1 MARFFQYLREFI
13 QIETE
18 MDLMK
23 IRQRA
28 IKLFRSQIKTIF
40 MKKNFTLAL
49 LVILV
54 AVASCSFTNKSFEND
69 DKDKLLLDLITYVLE
84 RGHYEPKDLND
95 SFSSNVFDDFIDIL
109 DPTKRYFV
117 ASDIRDFE
125 KYRFMIDDEI
135 RNTEI
140 TFFNVVYQRLMK
152 RMGEAKE
159 IYKEV
164 LSEPFDYSIAET
176 INIDYKDQAFATNKK
191 QLKERWRKQL
201 KYNTL
206 GIFDNKVE
214 NRIAEAKQDENTGK
228 ATATLTLNSFPGTID
243 KVTLEEE
250 SRENTQNTLDEF
262 FDFIDDLE
270 RKDWFVQYINTI
282 VDEFDPHTF
291 YFAPDDK
298 EKFDIG
304 MSGKFEGI
312 GARLQKKPEGARVME
327 IISGGPV
334 WREQSLEV
342 GDEILKVGQDGEEPI
357 DIVGMRLDDA
367 IKLIKGPKGTVVDLT
382 VRKVDGT
389 VEEVSITR
397 DVVQLEESFAKS
409 ATVKKED
416 SKYGLIHLP
425 KFYVD
430 FEDYTERNA
439 ATDVAKEVE
448 RLKQE
453 GVEGIV
459 LDLRDNGG
467 GSLKTVVEMAGLFIK
482 DGPIVQVRSS
492 GQRKEVHEDK
502 DERIQWDGPLVI
514 LVNELSASASEIL
527 AAAMQDYKR
536 AVVIGSKQTFG
547 KGTVQNVIPLD
558 NIVRSNEH
566 GDLGAIKLTT
576 QKFYRING
584 GSTQLEGVK
593 SDIVV
598 PDRYSYIDLGER
610 DQENPLGWDKIT
622 PANYKIWD
630 GYIDFETTVSN
641 SKKRMADNEYIKLI
655 EENAKWLKEQQD
667 ETIIS
672 LSYDAYKK
680 RENQAKKRSDHF
692 KSLQEYDS
700 QLTFQSLRYET
711 ELFTKDSILREKRDR
726 WHKNLAKD
734 IYVDEAVNVL
744 RDLQLNNIKSAERKL
759 ASVKG

>member
-1 MARFFQYLREFI
+1 
-13 QIETE
+13 
-18 MDLMK
+18 
-23 IRQRA
+23 
-28 IKLFRSQIKTIF
+28 
-40 MKKNFTLAL
+40 MKKNFILAL

-69 DKDKLLLDLITYVLE
+69 DKDKFLLELISYVLE
-84 RGHYEPKDLND
+84 KGHYEPKDIND
-95 SFSSNVFDDFIDIL
+95 NFSSNVFDDFIDIV
-109 DPTKRYFV
+109 DPTKRYFLQ
-117 ASDIRDFE
+117 SDLREFE

-135 RNTEI
+135 RNTDI
-140 TFFNVVYQRLMK
+140 TFFNAVYQRLMV
-152 RMGEAKE
+152 RMEEAKE
-159 IYKEV
+159 IYNEV
-164 LSEPFDYSIAET
+164 LSEPFDYTIDET
-176 INIDYKDQAFATNKK
+176 IEIDYDKQEFASSKK
-191 QLKERWRKQL
+191 ELKERWRKQL

-206 GIFDNKVE
+206 NIFDNKIDNLINDANDV
-214 NRIAEAKQDENTGK
+214 ASTDAKPV
-228 ATATLTLNSFPGTID
+228 LSFNDIPGTVD
-243 KVTLEEE
+243 KVAVEEE
-250 SRENTQNTLDEF
+250 AREVTKNTLDEF
-262 FDFIDDLE
+262 FDFVDDLE
-270 RKDWFVQYINTI
+270 RKDWFVQYLNTI
-282 VDEFDPHTF
+282 VEEFDPHTF
-291 YFAPDDK
+291 YFAPEEK

-312 GARLQKKPEGARVME
+312 GARLQKKPEGAKIVE

-334 WREQSLEV
+334 WRDQSLEV
-342 GDEILKVGQDGEEPI
+342 GDQILKVGQKGEEPI

-367 IKLIKGPKGTVVDLT
+367 IKLIKGPKGTIVELT

-389 VEEVSITR
+389 IETVSITR
-397 DVVQLEESFAKS
+397 DVVELEESYAKS
-409 ATVKKED
+409 ATID
-416 SKYGLIHLP
+416 AGNQKYGLINLP

-430 FEDYTERNA
+430 FDDYSERNA
-439 ATDVAKEVE
+439 ATDVAKELE
-448 RLKQE
+448 RLKE
-453 GVEGIV
+453 AGAEGII

-558 NIVRSNEH
+558 PIVRGNEH

-610 DQENPLGWDKIT
+610 DQQNPLGWDKIT
-622 PANYKIWD
+622 PADYKIWD
-630 GYIDFETTVSN
+630 GYIDLDQAVKN
-641 SKKRMADNEYIKLI
+641 SKERMAKNEQIKLI

-667 ETIIS
+667 ENLIS
-672 LSYDAYKK
+672 LKYDAYVGK
-680 RENQAKKRSDHF
+680 EQEAKKRSERF
-692 KSLQEYDS
+692 KSLKDYDS
-700 QLTFQSLRYET
+700 KLSFGSLRYET
-711 ELFTKDSILREKRDR
+711 ELFTQDSVLREKRDR
-726 WHKNLAKD
+726 WHKDLARD
-734 IYVDEAVNVL
+734 IYVEEAVNVL
-744 RDLQLNNIKSAERKL
+744 KDLHQNNIKKEETKL

>member
-1 MARFFQYLREFI
+1 
-13 QIETE
+13 
-18 MDLMK
+18 
-23 IRQRA
+23 
-28 IKLFRSQIKTIF
+28 
-40 MKKNFTLAL
+40 MKKNFVLGL
-49 LVILV
+49 LIILI
-54 AVASCSFTNKSFEND
+54 AVASCSFTNKSFETN

-84 RGHYEPKDLND
+84 RGHYEPKDIND
-95 SFSSNVFDDFIDIL
+95 KFSASVYEDFIDII
-109 DPTKRYFV
+109 DPTKRYFL
-117 ASDIRDFE
+117 ASDIREFE
-125 KYRFMIDDEI
+125 QYKYQIDDQI
-135 RNTEI
+135 KNTDI
-140 TFFNVVYQRLMK
+140 SFFNLVYQRLMK
-152 RMGEAKE
+152 RMDEAKVIYTTILEDPFDFARDEE
-159 IYKEV
+159 IVVDYKE
-164 LSEPFDYSIAET
+164 EPYAS
-176 INIDYKDQAFATNKK
+176 NKK

-201 KYNTL
+201 KYNAL
-206 GIFDNKVE
+206 GVYDGKIKIKNTVVKAGG
-214 NRIAEAKQDENTGK
+214 AEGGDLASVTISKSQDEANAELK
-228 ATATLTLNSFPGTID
+228 NMTLAE
-243 KVTLEEE
+243 VEQA
-250 SRENTQNTLDEF
+250 SRETTKNTLDEF
-262 FDFIDDLE
+262 FDFVSDLE

-291 YFAPDDK
+291 YFAPDEK

-312 GARLQKKPEGARVME
+312 GARLQKKPEGAKIVE

-334 WREQSLEV
+334 WRAKSLEV
-342 GDEILKVGQDGEEPI
+342 GDEILKVGQEGGEPI

-367 IKLIKGPKGTVVDLT
+367 IKLIKGPKGTIVDLT

-389 VEEVSITR
+389 VDIVSIKR
-397 DVVQLEESFAKS
+397 DVVELEESYAKS
-409 ATVKKED
+409 ATVIKDERKF
-416 SKYGLIHLP
+416 GIINLP

-430 FEDYTERNA
+430 FDDYSERNA

-448 RLKQE
+448 RLKQAGAE
-453 GVEGIV
+453 GLI

-482 DGPIVQVRSS
+482 DGPIVQVKSS
-492 GQRKEVHEDK
+492 GQRKEIHEDK

-514 LVNELSASASEIL
+514 MVNELSASASEIL

-610 DQENPLGWDKIT
+610 DQENPLAWDKIT
-622 PANYKIWD
+622 PADYQIWN
-630 GYIDFETTVSN
+630 GYIDYEATIERSTA
-641 SKKRMADNEYIKLI
+641 RMANNPQIKLI
-655 EENAKWLKEQQD
+655 EENAKWVRDQQN
-667 ETIIS
+667 ETVVS
-672 LSYDAYKK
+672 LNYNKYKTTQ
-680 RENQAKKRSDHF
+680 EANKKRSNQF
-692 KSLQEYDS
+692 KQLSDYDS
-700 QLTFQSLRYET
+700 RLTFQSLKYEE
-711 ELFTKDSILREKRDR
+711 ELFTKDPILREKRDR
-726 WHKNLAKD
+726 WHTDLAKD
-734 IYVDEAVNVL
+734 VYIEEAINVL
-744 RDLQLNNIKSAERKL
+744 QDLKLNALKNNNAKL

>member
-1 MARFFQYLREFI
+1 MKRNLAYALFI
-13 QIETE
+13 MLI
-18 MDLMK
+18 
-23 IRQRA
+23 
-28 IKLFRSQIKTIF
+28 
-40 MKKNFTLAL
+40 
-49 LVILV
+49 

-84 RGHYEPKDLND
+84 KGHYEPRDIN
-95 SFSSNVFDDFIDIL
+95 DDFSVSVFEDFINII
-109 DPTKRYFV
+109 DPTKRYFLEE
-117 ASDIRDFE
+117 DIKEFE
-125 KYRFMIDDEI
+125 QYKFQIDDQI
-135 RNTEI
+135 KNTDI
-140 TFFNVVYQRLMK
+140 TFFNIVYDRLMV
-152 RMGEAKE
+152 RMADAKK

-164 LSEPFDYSIAET
+164 LTTPFDYNQNET
-176 INIDYKDQAFATNKK
+176 ININYEDVPFAASRAD
-191 QLKERWRKQL
+191 LKERWRKQL
-201 KYNTL
+201 KYATL
-206 GIFDNKVE
+206 GTYDSKMTLNKPKAKTTINSEGEEVE
-214 NRIAEAKQDENTGK
+214 ENPLENTEDLPK
-228 ATATLTLNSFPGTID
+228 KPLTPKEAELAAR
-243 KVTLEEE
+243 E
-250 SRENTQNTLDEF
+250 STQKTLDEF
-262 FDFIDDLE
+262 FDFVDDLE

-298 EKFDIG
+298 EKFDMS

-312 GARLQKKPEGARVME
+312 GARLQKKAEGARIVE

-334 WREQSLEV
+334 WRDQRLEV
-342 GDEILKVGQDGEEPI
+342 GDEIIKVGQKGEEPI

-367 IKLIKGPKGTVVDLT
+367 IKLIKGPEGTIVDLT
-382 VRKVDGT
+382 VRKVDGSL
-389 VEEVSITR
+389 EVVSLTR
-397 DVVQLEESFAKS
+397 DIVELEESYAKS
-409 ATVKKED
+409 ASIIKGNQTF
-416 SKYGLIHLP
+416 GLINLP

-430 FEDYTERNA
+430 FEDYSERNA

-453 GVEGIV
+453 GAEGLI

-482 DGPIVQVRSS
+482 DGPIVQVQSN
-492 GQRKEVHEDK
+492 GKRKDVYDDK

-593 SDIVV
+593 SDVVV
-598 PDRYSYIDLGER
+598 PDKYSYIDLGER
-610 DQENPLGWDKIT
+610 DQENPLKWDEIE
-622 PANYKIWD
+622 PANYDVWD
-630 GYIDFETTVSN
+630 GYIDYSQTIAN
-641 SKKRMADNEYIKLI
+641 SKKRMANNGQIKLI
-655 EENAKWLKEQQD
+655 EENAKWLKEEQD
-667 ETIIS
+667 ETEIS
-672 LSYDAYKK
+672 LNYNVYKSEDKKDREKSDYFKSIAEYDSHL
-680 RENQAKKRSDHF
+680 NF
-692 KSLQEYDS
+692 KSLK
-700 QLTFQSLRYET
+700 YEQ
-711 ELFTKDSILREKRDR
+711 ELFVQDPVLREKRDR
-726 WHKNLAKD
+726 WHQSLAKD
-734 IYVDEAVNVL
+734 VYVEEAVNVL
-744 RDLQLNNIKSAERKL
+744 QDLKINNIKNGKL

>member
-1 MARFFQYLREFI
+1 
-13 QIETE
+13 
-18 MDLMK
+18 
-23 IRQRA
+23 
-28 IKLFRSQIKTIF
+28 
-40 MKKNFTLAL
+40 MKKNVVFGFLIL
-49 LVILV
+49 LI
-54 AVASCSFTNKSFEND
+54 AVASCSFTNKSFETN
-69 DKDKLLLDLITYVLE
+69 DKDKLLLDLISYVLE
-84 RGHYEPKDLND
+84 KGHYEPKDIND
-95 SFSSNVFDDFIDIL
+95 RFSANVYEDFIDII
-109 DPTKRYFV
+109 DPTKRYFL
-117 ASDIRDFE
+117 ASDIREFE
-125 KYRFMIDDEI
+125 QYKYQIDDQI
-135 RNTEI
+135 KNTDI
-140 TFFNVVYQRLMK
+140 SFFNLGYQRLMK
-152 RMGEAKE
+152 RMDEAKA
-159 IYKEV
+159 IYADV
-164 LSEPFDYSIAET
+164 LDESFDYTKEET
-176 INIDYKDQAFATNKK
+176 ISVDYKDEGYAANKK

-201 KYNTL
+201 KYNAL
-206 GIFDNKVE
+206 GVYDNKIKIR
-214 NRIAEAKQDENTGK
+214 N
-228 ATATLTLNSFPGTID
+228 TATSGGAGEDLASAEVEVVDPVQQELKNMTLAEVEQSA
-243 KVTLEEE
+243 
-250 SRENTQNTLDEF
+250 RETTKKTLDDF
-262 FDFIDDLE
+262 FDFVDDLE

-291 YFAPDDK
+291 YFAPEEKD
-298 EKFDIG
+298 KFDIS

-312 GARLQKKPEGARVME
+312 GARLQKKPEGAKVVE

-334 WREQSLEV
+334 WREKSLEV
-342 GDEILKVGQDGEEPI
+342 GDEILKVGQEGEEPI

-367 IKLIKGPKGTVVDLT
+367 IKLIKGPKGTIVDLT

-389 VEEVSITR
+389 IDVVSITR
-397 DVVQLEESFAKS
+397 DVVELEESYAKS
-409 ATVKKED
+409 ATVIKGERT
-416 SKYGLIHLP
+416 YGLIDLP

-448 RLKQE
+448 RLKQAGAE
-453 GVEGIV
+453 GLI

-492 GQRKEVHEDK
+492 GKRKEVHEDK

-598 PDRYSYIDLGER
+598 PDRYSYIDLGEK
-610 DQENPLGWDKIT
+610 DQDNPLGWDKIS
-622 PANYKIWD
+622 PADYMVWD
-630 GYIDFETTVSN
+630 GYIDYEGTIEKSMA
-641 SKKRMADNEYIKLI
+641 RMADNEQIKLI
-655 EENAKWLKEQQD
+655 EENAKWLRAQQD
-667 ETIIS
+667 ETTVS
-672 LSYDAYKK
+672 LNYETYKANQERNKERSNYFKSLADYDS
-680 RENQAKKRSDHF
+680 RLTF
-692 KSLQEYDS
+692 KSLQ
-700 QLTFQSLRYET
+700 YERD
-711 ELFTKDSILREKRDR
+711 LFAQDPILREKRDR
-726 WHKNLAKD
+726 WHTDLAKD
-734 IYVDEAVNVL
+734 VYVEEAINVL
-744 RDLQLNNIKSAERKL
+744 QDLKLNAIKNANTKL

>member
-1 MARFFQYLREFI
+1 
-13 QIETE
+13 
-18 MDLMK
+18 MK
-23 IRQRA
+23 R
-28 IKLFRSQIKTIF
+28 K
-40 MKKNFTLAL
+40 FTLAL
-49 LVILV
+49 MVILV

-84 RGHYEPKDLND
+84 RGHYEPKNLND
-95 SFSSNVFDDFIDIL
+95 NFSSNVFDDFIDIL
-109 DPTKRYFV
+109 DPTKRYFL
-117 ASDIRDFE
+117 ASDIREFE
-125 KYRFMIDDEI
+125 KYRFQIDDEI
-135 RNTEI
+135 KNTDI
-140 TFFNVVYQRLMK
+140 TFFNIVYQRLMK
-152 RMGEAKE
+152 RMDEAKD

-164 LSEPFDYSIAET
+164 LAQPFDYSVQET
-176 INIDYKDQAFATNKK
+176 INIDYSEQEYASNRK
-191 QLKERWRKQL
+191 QLKDRWRKQL

-206 GIFDNKVE
+206 SVFDGK
-214 NRIAEAKQDENTGK
+214 IENTITDSGDTETNV
-228 ATATLTLNSFPGTID
+228 AELTYASLPSLVNKTQ
-243 KVTLEEE
+243 LEEE
-250 SRENTQNTLDEF
+250 ARENTKSTLDEF
-262 FDFIDDLE
+262 FDFVDDLE

-282 VDEFDPHTF
+282 VDEFDPHTL
-291 YFAPDDK
+291 YFAPEEK
-298 EKFDIG
+298 ERFDIG

-312 GARLQKKPEGARVME
+312 GARLQKRPEGARIIE

-342 GDEILKVGQDGEEPI
+342 GDEILKVGQDGGEPT
-357 DIVGMRLDDA
+357 DIVGMRLEDA
-367 IKLIKGPKGTVVDLT
+367 IKMIKGPKGTTVDLT
-382 VRKVDGT
+382 IRRVDGT
-389 VEEVSITR
+389 IEVVSIIR
-397 DVVQLEESFAKS
+397 DVVVLEESYAKS
-409 ATVKKED
+409 ATVEKEEH
-416 SKYGLIHLP
+416 KYGLINLP

-439 ATDVAKEVE
+439 ATDVAKEVD
-448 RLKQE
+448 RLKE
-453 GVEGIV
+453 AGVEGIV

-514 LVNELSASASEIL
+514 MVNELSASASEIL

-610 DQENPLGWDKIT
+610 DQSNPLGWDKIS
-622 PANYKIWD
+622 PADYEIWD
-630 GYIDFETTVSN
+630 GYIDFETAVSN
-641 SKKRMADNEYIKLI
+641 SKKRMEDNPQIKLI

-667 ETIIS
+667 EVTVS
-672 LSYDAYKK
+672 LSYDDYKI
-680 RENQAKKRSDHF
+680 RDQEAQKRSDHF
-692 KSLQEYDS
+692 KSLREYDS
-700 QLTFQSLRYET
+700 KLTFESLKYET
-711 ELFTKDSILREKRDR
+711 ELFTQDPLLREKRNR
-726 WHKNLAKD
+726 WHKSLARD
-734 IYVDEAVNVL
+734 IYVEEAINVL
-744 RDLQLNNIKSAERKL
+744 RDLQMNNIKSSERKL

>member
-1 MARFFQYLREFI
+1 
-13 QIETE
+13 
-18 MDLMK
+18 MK
-23 IRQRA
+23 NR
-28 IKLFRSQIKTIF
+28 L
-40 MKKNFTLAL
+40 MKKNFTLAFM
-49 LVILV
+49 VILV
-54 AVASCSFTNKSFEND
+54 AIASCSNTSFETN

-84 RGHYEPKDLND
+84 KGHYEPKDIND
-95 SFSSNVFDDFIDIL
+95 SFSSNVFDDFIDVI
-109 DPTKRYFV
+109 DPTKRYFLE
-117 ASDIRDFE
+117 SDIKEFE
-125 KYRFMIDDEI
+125 QYRFQIDDQI
-135 RNTEI
+135 KNTDI
-140 TFFNVVYQRLMK
+140 TFFNLVYQRLMK

-159 IYKEV
+159 IYKE
-164 LSEPFDYSIAET
+164 LLEEPFDYNKAE
-176 INIDYKDQAFATNKK
+176 NIDIDYAEESFAKNKK
-191 QLKERWRKQL
+191 ELRERWRKQL

-206 GIFDNKVE
+206 GIYDNKISDGLQAAGYYKTDGTEKPADMASASASIKDFDFKATDKVGDLT
-214 NRIAEAKQDENTGK
+214 IAEIEVAARETTKK
-228 ATATLTLNSFPGTID
+228 TLN
-243 KVTLEEE
+243 
-250 SRENTQNTLDEF
+250 EF
-262 FDFIDDLE
+262 FDFVDDLE

-282 VDEFDPHTF
+282 VDEFDPHTL
-291 YFAPDDK
+291 YFAPEEKD
-298 EKFDIG
+298 KFDIS

-312 GARLQKKPEGARVME
+312 GARLQKKPEGAKIVE

-334 WREQSLEV
+334 WRAQSLEV
-342 GDEILKVGQDGEEPI
+342 GDEILKVGQEGEEPI
-357 DIVGMRLDDA
+357 NIVGMRLDDA
-367 IKLIKGPKGTVVDLT
+367 IKLIKGPKGTIVDLT
-382 VRKVDGT
+382 VRRVDGT

-397 DVVQLEESFAKS
+397 DVVVLEESYAKS
-409 ATVKKED
+409 ATVEKKEK
-416 SKYGLIHLP
+416 KYGIIHLP

-448 RLKQE
+448 RLKEE

-482 DGPIVQVRSS
+482 DGPVVQVRSS
-492 GQRKEVHEDK
+492 GKRKEIHEDK

-536 AVVIGSKQTFG
+536 AVVIGSRQTFG

-610 DQENPLGWDKIT
+610 DQQNPLGWDKIS
-622 PANYKIWD
+622 PADYQVWD
-630 GYIDFETTVSN
+630 GYMDFEGAITR
-641 SKKRMADNEYIKLI
+641 SKERLADNPQIKLI

-667 ETIIS
+667 ETTVS
-672 LSYDAYKK
+672 LNYEMFKTNEKK
-680 RENQAKKRSDHF
+680 AKQKSEYF
-692 KSLQEYDS
+692 KSLRNYDS
-700 QLTFQSLRYET
+700 KLTFESLKYEN
-711 ELFTKDSILREKRDR
+711 ELFTKDSTLREKRNR
-726 WHKNLAKD
+726 WHTSLAKD
-734 IYVDEAVNVL
+734 VYVEEAINVL
-744 RDLQLNNIKSAERKL
+744 QDLKLNNFKGSTPRL
-759 ASVKG
+759 ADVKG

>member
-1 MARFFQYLREFI
+1 
-13 QIETE
+13 
-18 MDLMK
+18 
-23 IRQRA
+23 
-28 IKLFRSQIKTIF
+28 
-40 MKKNFTLAL
+40 MKKNFILAL

-69 DKDKLLLDLITYVLE
+69 DKDKLLLELIAYVLE

-95 SFSSNVFDDFIDIL
+95 EFSSNVFDDFIDIV
-109 DPTKRYFV
+109 DPTKRYFLE
-117 ASDIRDFE
+117 SDVREFE

-135 RNTEI
+135 KNTDI
-140 TFFNVVYQRLMK
+140 TFFNIVYQRLMV
-152 RMGEAKE
+152 RMEEAKE

-164 LSEPFDYSIAET
+164 LSEPFDYTVDES
-176 INIDYKDQAFATNKK
+176 INIDYAEQEFASSKK
-191 QLKERWRKQL
+191 ELKERWRKQL

-206 GIFDNKVE
+206 TVFEDKIE
-214 NRIAEAKQDENTGK
+214 NRISDAAGDADAGTDAAIAFNEI
-228 ATATLTLNSFPGTID
+228 PGTVD
-243 KVTLEEE
+243 KALTEEE
-250 SRENTQNTLDEF
+250 AREVTRNTLDEF
-262 FDFIDDLE
+262 FDFVDDLE
-270 RKDWFVQYINTI
+270 RKDWFVQYLNTI
-282 VDEFDPHTF
+282 VEEFDPHTF
-291 YFAPDDK
+291 YFAPDEK

-312 GARLQKKPEGARVME
+312 GARLQKKPEGAKIVE

-334 WREQSLEV
+334 WRDQTLEV
-342 GDEILKVGQDGEEPI
+342 GDEILKVGQEGEEPI
-357 DIVGMRLDDA
+357 NIVGMRLDDA
-367 IKLIKGPKGTVVDLT
+367 IKLIKGPKGSVVHLT

-389 VEEVSITR
+389 IETVSITR
-397 DVVQLEESFAKS
+397 DVVELEESYAKS
-409 ATVKKED
+409 ATIESGD
-416 SKYGLIHLP
+416 TKYGLINLP

-430 FEDYTERNA
+430 FEDYSERNA

-448 RLKQE
+448 RLKE
-453 GVEGIV
+453 AGAEGII

-492 GQRKEVHEDK
+492 GQRKEIHEDK

-558 NIVRSNEH
+558 GMLRSNEH

-593 SDIVV
+593 SDIVI

-610 DQENPLGWDKIT
+610 DQQNPLGWDKIT
-622 PANYKIWD
+622 PADYKEWD
-630 GYIDFETTVSN
+630 GYIDFESAVEN
-641 SKKRMADNEYIKLI
+641 SKKRMANNPQIKLI
-655 EENAKWLKEQQD
+655 EENAKWIKEQQD
-667 ETIIS
+667 ENVIP
-672 LSYDAYKK
+672 LSYDAYVSKVEEAK
-680 RENQAKKRSDHF
+680 RQSEKF
-692 KSLQEYDS
+692 KTLRDYDS
-700 QLTFQSLRYET
+700 QLSFGSLNYET
-711 ELFTKDSILREKRDR
+711 ELFTQDSVLREKRDR
-726 WHKNLAKD
+726 WHKELAKD
-734 IYVDEAVNVL
+734 IYVEEAVNVL
-744 RDLQLNNIKSAERKL
+744 KDLHLNNIKNQERKL

>member
-1 MARFFQYLREFI
+1 
-13 QIETE
+13 
-18 MDLMK
+18 
-23 IRQRA
+23 
-28 IKLFRSQIKTIF
+28 
-40 MKKNFTLAL
+40 MKKNFVLGL
-49 LVILV
+49 LVILI
-54 AVASCSFTNKSFEND
+54 AVASCSFTNKSFETN

-84 RGHYEPKDLND
+84 RGHYEPRDIND
-95 SFSSNVFDDFIDIL
+95 KFSANVFEDFIDIL
-109 DPTKRYFV
+109 DPTKRYFLE
-117 ASDIRDFE
+117 SDVKEFE
-125 KYRFMIDDEI
+125 KYKYQIDDQI
-135 RNTEI
+135 KNTDI
-140 TFFNVVYQRLMK
+140 TFFNLVYQRLMK

-159 IYKEV
+159 IYAEV
-164 LSEPFDYSIAET
+164 LKEPFNFKKEES
-176 INIDYKDQAFATNKK
+176 INIDYAEVPYAKNRRE
-191 QLKERWRKQL
+191 LKERWRKQL
-201 KYNTL
+201 KYNAL
-206 GIFDNKVE
+206 GVYDNKVKI
-214 NRIAEAKQDENTGK
+214 RKGAMTAAEGDGSVSVSVDVKSLDPAKEELKNM
-228 ATATLTLNSFPGTID
+228 TLAE
-243 KVTLEEE
+243 VEAA
-250 SRENTQNTLDEF
+250 SRETTKNTLDDF
-262 FDFIDDLE
+262 FDFVDDLE

-282 VDEFDPHTF
+282 VDEFDPHTY
-291 YFAPDDK
+291 YFAPDEK
-298 EKFDIG
+298 ERFDIG

-312 GARLQKKPEGARVME
+312 GARLQKKPEGAKIVE

-334 WREQSLEV
+334 WQAKSLEV

-367 IKLIKGPKGTVVDLT
+367 IKLIKGPKGTIVDLT

-389 VEEVSITR
+389 VDVVSITR
-397 DVVQLEESFAKS
+397 DVVELEESYAKS
-409 ATVKKED
+409 ASVIKDER
-416 SKYGLIHLP
+416 KYGLIHLP

-430 FEDYTERNA
+430 FDDYTERNA

-448 RLKQE
+448 RLKQAGAE
-453 GVEGIV
+453 GLI

-482 DGPIVQVRSS
+482 DGPVVQVRSS

-566 GDLGAIKLTT
+566 GDLGAIKITT

-610 DQENPLGWDKIT
+610 DQENPLGWDRIS
-622 PANYKIWD
+622 PADYNIWD
-630 GYIDFETTVSN
+630 GYIDYEETIEKSN
-641 SKKRMADNEYIKLI
+641 ARLAMNPQVKLI

-667 ETIIS
+667 ESEVS
-672 LSYDAYKK
+672 LNYDAYSS
-680 RENQAKKRSDHF
+680 RQERSKEKSDYF
-692 KSLQEYDS
+692 KSLSDYDS
-700 QLTFQSLRYET
+700 KLTFESLKYEQ
-711 ELFTKDSILREKRDR
+711 ELFTQDPILREKRDR
-726 WHKNLAKD
+726 WHQDLAKD
-734 IYVDEAVNVL
+734 VYVEEAINVL
-744 RDLQLNNIKSAERKL
+744 QDLKLNALKKQNTKL
-759 ASVKG
+759 AVKG